1 MGMKT
6 DKWKDEIIPFAD
18 EDGIFAYFPAYRCCS
33 CGGIVFDEAQA
44 FTYCPY
50 CGKKL
55 REEDNE

>member
-1 MGMKT
+1 MRWEK
-6 DKWKDEIIPFAD
+6 EYIPFWD
-18 EDGIFAYFPAYRCCS
+18 EDGFVCEYYIANKCPA

-55 REEDNE
+55 REEDDG